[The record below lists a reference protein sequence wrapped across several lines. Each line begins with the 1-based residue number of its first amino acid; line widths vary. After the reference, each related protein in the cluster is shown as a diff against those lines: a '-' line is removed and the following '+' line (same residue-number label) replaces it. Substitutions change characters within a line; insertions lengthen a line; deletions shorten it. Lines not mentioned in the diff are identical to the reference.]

1 MHFWL
6 FNHYARFCFQIGL
19 IVLFLS
25 GLMFSGNGVALGVSL
40 LIVGSIARLL
50 DWMLGFYAPNI
61 RVIKPLPDDWDEVE

>member
-19 IVLFLS
+19 IVFILAACFGS
-25 GLMFSGNGVALGVSL
+25 GYGVALGVSM
-40 LIVGSIARLL
+40 LIVGLTARIL

-61 RVIKPLPDDWDEVE
+61 RVIKPLPDDWDEEE